1 MQSYTETFY
10 GSWINLKPNSLSEF
24 GVGNSND
31 TIAAGGLVDVFA
43 FGY

>member
-1 MQSYTETFY
+1 MQSYTEPFY

-24 GVGNSND
+24 GVGTKND
-31 TIAAGGLVDVFA
+31 NVNGGGLVDVFA